1 MKDHISA
8 EFGFSDEQKARFE
21 QMVKSHREKIEEIE
35 KQERVLINIYFQH
48 ITLDKKVISSDSIIT
63 QINQLKGQRM
73 KVTYQH
79 LQELKGLCTNKQ
91 LEKFDEV
98 LHDIIPGLTDSEK
111 ESKDKPPKDGEAK

>member
-8 EFGFSDEQKARFE
+8 EFGFSDEQKTRFE

-35 KQERVLINIYFQH
+35 KQERVLINIYFQN
-48 ITLDKKVISSDSIIT
+48 TTFDKKVFSSDTIVT
-63 QINQLKGQRM
+63 QINQLKGQRI
-73 KVTYQH
+73 KATYEH

-98 LHDIIPGLTDSEK
+98 LHDIIPGLTGSEK
-111 ESKDKPPKDGEAK
+111 ESKDKLLKDRKAK